1 MFHGPYLT
9 RVMLGNPPQSFD
21 VLIDT
26 GSSLPWIGC
35 DTARLPTRVFYPSP
49 STSVLGCSDQRCQ
62 SLENA
67 RNAQCNTSNNRCA
80 YDLGYGN
87 GDGATASSA
96 VGYYISD
103 LVHLN
108 GPSTP
113 ARIVFGPSGL
123 IVRRWILSRARLDTL
138 AGNTGLFQSRG
149 VSRIAK

>member
-1 MFHGPYLT
+1 MPFSPTQNIFFWRNILFYPINQIT
-9 RVMLGNPPQSFD
+9 NNFSF
-21 VLIDT
+21 VLQ
-26 GSSLPWIGC
+26 
-35 DTARLPTRVFYPSP
+35 TRVFYPSP

-113 ARIVFGPSGL
+113 ARIVFGYAFLSSMSLFIGMGIFSVPQ
-123 IVRRWILSRARLDTL
+123 LSREYRNSSSIEK
-138 AGNTGLFQSRG
+138 GELF
-149 VSRIAK
+149 I